1 MDSDELSF
9 RVREL
14 KNLIEDED
22 RKRLTNKVKLSL
34 KFLNSKYEHDFERVW
49 DLGFQH
55 ESKSSNY

>member
-22 RKRLTNKVKLSL
+22 RKRLTNKVKFSY
-34 KFLNSKYEHDFERVW
+34 F
-49 DLGFQH
+49 
-55 ESKSSNY
+55 